1 MVKTSL
7 WHSASSS
14 IGLTWSVAMTVAYRI
29 SSQGHG
35 WPTVFIWLFPVVAP
49 CSCCF
54 GLVADTLVEGA
65 RHDDV
70 RQRRRV
76 YHLTS
81 QEDVG
86 APLCMVRRQGGGAA
100 GVLAGLQAFS
110 SQSSMVPPLK
120 CTILTRWQA
129 EARFESI
136 LEALEAGLE
145 KLSTEKGPD
154 SSNPYSREEHRLFLS
169 WLPEEDR
176 KFLEDSDG
184 PAESH
189 RTKPATMGGGSSIP
203 KGNLAQRGVSAV
215 AGGIDSLTGS
225 ESGSGIASKA
235 VDKLGIGKPKTGP
248 AWRLQSWDIHARD
261 KCEPW
266 LIGYALGKFRG
277 ANQEA
282 QRLVFRLLP
291 GPYWSL
297 LQRLDQLAEPLA
309 IRTAKGER
317 PTNDDI
323 RRLANVMYE
332 TDQIKRGSMW
342 DTDMT
347 DQGARMWGELAHDEA
362 LRI

>member
-1 MVKTSL
+1 
-7 WHSASSS
+7 
-14 IGLTWSVAMTVAYRI
+14 
-29 SSQGHG
+29 
-35 WPTVFIWLFPVVAP
+35 
-49 CSCCF
+49 
-54 GLVADTLVEGA
+54 
-65 RHDDV
+65 
-70 RQRRRV
+70 
-76 YHLTS
+76 
-81 QEDVG
+81 
-86 APLCMVRRQGGGAA
+86 
-100 GVLAGLQAFS
+100 
-110 SQSSMVPPLK
+110 
-120 CTILTRWQA
+120 
-129 EARFESI
+129 
-136 LEALEAGLE
+136 
-145 KLSTEKGPD
+145 
-154 SSNPYSREEHRLFLS
+154 
-169 WLPEEDR
+169 
-176 KFLEDSDG
+176 
-184 PAESH
+184 
-189 RTKPATMGGGSSIP
+189 MGGGSSIP

-215 AGGIDSLTGS
+215 AGWIDSLTGS

-362 LRI
+362 LRIAHAIRRVQSFGRFLFSVSFPCAPTEGAYDAPPTNSIAEYF